1 MTSMPIDL
9 AEYDSGCR
17 TIPTEA
23 DSCDGSLLR
32 KFTDQSD
39 ARAFEQL
46 VVRHGPMVLGV
57 CRRMLRDS
65 HAADDAFQA
74 TFLVLV
80 RKATSL
86 RQPELLGNWLY
97 GVAYRIAARAR
108 LQTVRRADHELRF
121 PTMPE
126 TNHTQDVEQREL
138 QEVLDEELNRLPCE
152 HRDLLVLCYLQGK
165 TNAEAA
171 QLLGCPAGSISGKLS
186 TAREKLR
193 SRLKRRG
200 LVASAGLFGSLLLTS
215 TAPSA
220 VPLPL
225 LRATIDVA
233 MSTAAGSLAAG
244 TASSHVSALAQSVFG
259 GAQRRI
265 SNAVIGM
272 LLALATALVMTIL
285 AVWSVAEATIPPQ
298 ALIIS
303 PAGSESLDGTRGAD
317 GISTSSHR
325 MMREN
330 EANNSAAG
338 STSRCCG
345 S

>member
-1 MTSMPIDL
+1 MRTPRPACTLLSARQDQRGGSPTSGLSRRVHFGQAIDG
-9 AEYDSGCR
+9 AGE
-17 TIPTEA
+17 
-23 DSCDGSLLR
+23 
-32 KFTDQSD
+32 
-39 ARAFEQL
+39 
-46 VVRHGPMVLGV
+46 
-57 CRRMLRDS
+57 
-65 HAADDAFQA
+65 
-74 TFLVLV
+74 
-80 RKATSL
+80 
-86 RQPELLGNWLY
+86 
-97 GVAYRIAARAR
+97 VAI
-108 LQTVRRADHELRF
+108 
-121 PTMPE
+121 
-126 TNHTQDVEQREL
+126 
-138 QEVLDEELNRLPCE
+138 
-152 HRDLLVLCYLQGK
+152 
-165 TNAEAA
+165 
-171 QLLGCPAGSISGKLS
+171 
-186 TAREKLR
+186 
-193 SRLKRRG
+193 
-200 LVASAGLFGSLLLTS
+200 ASAGLFGSLLLTS

-303 PAGSESLDGTRGAD
+303 PAGSESLDGTSGAD
-317 GISTSSHR
+317 GISTSSHP
-325 MMREN
+325 MMPEK